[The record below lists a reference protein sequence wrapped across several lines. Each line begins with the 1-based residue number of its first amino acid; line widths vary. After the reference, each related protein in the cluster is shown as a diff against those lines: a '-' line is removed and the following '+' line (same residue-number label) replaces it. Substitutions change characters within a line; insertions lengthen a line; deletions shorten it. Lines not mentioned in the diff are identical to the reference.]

1 MPSGDIKIL
10 EFNQCCKSDKA
21 PFIIYADFKSSLGKI
36 YGCKNNPEKSSTAKI
51 SGDIPSSFSMSTV
64 YYLIIDIENK
74 HESLTEHAMKKNN
87 LKK

>member
-64 YYLIIDIENK
+64 SLFKDIENK
-74 HESLTEHAMKKNN
+74 HESLTEYAMKKNN

>member
-51 SGDIPSSFSMSTV
+51 SGDIPSSFSMSMV
-64 YYLIIDIENK
+64 SLFKDIENK